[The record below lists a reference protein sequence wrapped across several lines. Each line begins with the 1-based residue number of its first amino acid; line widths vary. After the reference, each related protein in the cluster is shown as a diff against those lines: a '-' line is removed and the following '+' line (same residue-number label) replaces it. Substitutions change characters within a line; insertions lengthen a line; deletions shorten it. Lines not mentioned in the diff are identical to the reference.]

1 MISHFF
7 LYLSRTVL
15 FSPHFSPCFIERQ
28 SYFLVISLIHSLK
41 YTWCYLSPKLT
52 LYLNGASSQSCPPH
66 SLRVTSVIILSF
78 FPNFLSCPFIF
89 FFLFIYCSSSTWIF
103 LKEHLFLLQHA
114 APSLWHLCESLLSF
128 ITPVI
133 TVLIT
138 ERQSGSIPWRCQW
151 QQVEGS
157 QGYLFQWLRRV
168 SDGSAS
174 LASVCIL

>member
-78 FPNFLSCPFIF
+78 FPTFYHVPLFSFSSLYIVPPPPG
-89 FFLFIYCSSSTWIF
+89 FFLKNTCFCFNMLPLPYGICARAFY
-103 LKEHLFLLQHA
+103 
-114 APSLWHLCESLLSF
+114 LS
-128 ITPVI
+128 
-133 TVLIT
+133 
-138 ERQSGSIPWRCQW
+138 
-151 QQVEGS
+151 
-157 QGYLFQWLRRV
+157 
-168 SDGSAS
+168 
-174 LASVCIL
+174 